1 MRKSIGWFLFI
12 FLPLISM
19 AQMGHDHRFIENKG
33 QWDPSIRF
41 KTTIPGGHLELHSNK
56 FIHKISNEQSLAH
69 QHQLKSG
76 RRELEVV
83 SESISFQFIGTNPSP
98 KISFEGPSIENYN
111 YYLGKDRSVWA
122 TGVKAYSAITYHDL
136 YEGVDLVYYYDNG
149 ILKYDLIIQP
159 GADPSCIKYR
169 YDGSVN
175 LNFEDGCITAQSRIS
190 TITENRPISYQ
201 VHNGQRRLIQSGYKL
216 NNNEVSFELGDYDPT
231 RPVVIDPELIFS
243 TFSGSVSDNFGYTAC
258 FDDEGS
264 LYSGGIVFG
273 NNFPS
278 TNGTTFS
285 GGTDIAILKYDSTG
299 SQLEYATFIGGSSQ
313 DTPHSLIVNNN
324 NELVILGTTGSV
336 NYPVTPNAYDT
347 TYNGGEPFSIFFTN
361 PYNQGSDIVLTKL
374 GSTGNLL
381 ASTFIGGSEND
392 GILKLL
398 DQVTPVNNLIRNYGD
413 YMRGDVIV
421 DEHDNIFVASS
432 TESTDFPVTSA
443 VQSTY
448 GGGVS
453 DAIVFSLSS
462 DLNTLRWSSFL
473 GGENEDAAYS
483 IKIDT
488 SETVYVAGG
497 TRSPNYPATPNS
509 LLPNYNG
516 NTDGFIT
523 RLDLVGD
530 SILQSTFLGTTSYDQ
545 TYFIDID
552 ETQAIFAFGQTTGNY
567 PITPGK
573 YNNPNSSQ
581 FIHKLTRNLDS
592 TLFSTVFGAGNPSPN
607 ISPTA
612 FLANECGNLFLS
624 GWGGVTNN
632 FGPYNNSYTY
642 GMPITENAMFPTTD
656 GSDFYLMV
664 LSADGTELLYATYYG
679 SSGPEGD
686 HVDGG
691 TSRFDKR
698 GIIYQSVCS
707 CNGSQDDFP
716 TTQDAWSTVNKG
728 VNSNG
733 TERCNNAAFK
743 FDLASLKARF
753 ITSKEDSTDIGYNSD
768 CIPFTVRFTN
778 TSIGGEEYLWTING
792 ETRDRE
798 TFLYTFTQTGTY
810 EVTLTVTDKNTC
822 QTIDHTNGFVYAHDD
837 QTSIIE
843 DLTIC
848 RGTQQVIQAI
858 GGASYEW
865 EPATGLSNP
874 KIANPLASPDTTT
887 TYRVTIITPNGCDF
901 EEEMTVYVVNET
913 VEDFEVIRTKSCD
926 GLPEY
931 LFTNHTES
939 DATFQW
945 DLGDGTFSSQNEF
958 GYQYEAPGS
967 YEVSLT
973 IDTLCVVDKTIEL
986 SFEDI
991 FVPNVFTP
999 NNDGINDLFVINTDL
1014 GMDLKVFDRNGKSLY
1029 EQDNYQNNW
1038 AGDDLSNDTYY
1049 YAITLSDGDVCN
1061 GWVQILR

>member
-1 MRKSIGWFLFI
+1 MFCALS
-12 FLPLISM
+12 PLSLL
-19 AQMGHDHRFIENKG
+19 AQFGNGVFIENNG

-41 KTTIPGGHLELHSNK
+41 KTAIPGGHLELHTNR
-56 FIHKISNEQSLAH
+56 FIHHISNEQSLAH
-69 QHQLKSG
+69 QHHETSN
-76 RRELEVV
+76 RVVHEVITDSV
-83 SESISFQFIGTNPSP
+83 SFQFIGTNASP
-98 KISFEGPSIENYN
+98 IVSFEDPSTETYN
-111 YYLGKDRSVWA
+111 YYLGKDRTKWTSEN
-122 TGVKAYSAITYHDL
+122 KAFSKVTYHDL
-136 YEGVDLVYYYDNG
+136 YDGVDLIYYYDKG
-149 ILKYDLIIQP
+149 ILKYDLIIHP
-159 GADPSCIKYR
+159 GADPSCIRYR
-169 YDGSVN
+169 YDGNVN

-190 TITENRPISYQ
+190 TITENRPVTYQ
-201 VHNGQRRLIQSGYKL
+201 VRNEQRITIQSNYQL
-216 NNNEVSFELGDYDPT
+216 NNNEVSFELGSYDPSL
-231 RPVVIDPELIFS
+231 PLIIDPELIFS

-278 TNGTTFS
+278 TNGTSFS

-324 NELVILGTTGSV
+324 NELVILGTTGSF
-336 NYPVTPNAYDT
+336 NYPVTENAYDE

-374 GSTGNLL
+374 GPTGNLL

-421 DEHDNIFVASS
+421 DADDNIFVASS
-432 TESTDFPVTSA
+432 SESSDFPTTSTI
-443 VQSTY
+443 QNTY

-453 DAIVFSLSS
+453 DAVVFSLSS
-462 DLNTLRWSSFL
+462 DLTTLRWSSFL

-497 TRSPNYPATPNS
+497 TRSPNYPTTPNA
-509 LLPNYNG
+509 LLPNHNG

-552 ETQAIFAFGQTTGNY
+552 ETQSIFAFGQTTGNY
-567 PITPGK
+567 PITPGI

-592 TLFSTVFGAGNPSPN
+592 TLFSTVFGAGNLLPN

-632 FGPYNNSYTY
+632 FGPYRNSYTH
-642 GMPITENAMFPTTD
+642 GMPITDNALFPTTD

-664 LSADGTELLYATYYG
+664 LSADGSELLYATYYG

-716 TTQDAWSTVNKG
+716 TTPNAWSTINRG

-753 ITSKEDSTDIGYNSD
+753 ITSKEDSTEIGYNSD
-768 CIPFTVRFTN
+768 CIPFTVRFTD

-792 ETRDRE
+792 ETRDQE
-798 TFLYTFTQTGTY
+798 TFLYTFTETGTY

-822 QTIDHTNGFVYAHDD
+822 QTIDQTNGFVYAHDD
-837 QTSIIE
+837 QTSIME
-843 DLTIC
+843 DITIC
-848 RGTQQVIQAI
+848 RGTQHVIQAF

-865 EPATGLSNP
+865 EPTTGLSNP
-874 KIANPLASPDTTT
+874 NIGNPVASPDTTT
-887 TYRVTIITPNGCDF
+887 TYKVAIITPNGCDF

-913 VEDFEVIRTKSCD
+913 IENFEVIRTKSCN

-931 LFTNHTES
+931 LFTNTTES
-939 DATFQW
+939 DASYQW
-945 DLGDGTFSSQNEF
+945 DLGDGNFSSQNEF
-958 GYQYEAPGS
+958 SYQYEAPGS
-967 YEVSLT
+967 YPVSLT

-986 SFEDI
+986 SFEEI

-999 NNDGINDLFVINTDL
+999 NNDGINDAFVVNTDL
-1014 GMDLKVFDRNGKSLY
+1014 AMDLKVFDRSGKSLY

-1038 AGDDLSNDTYY
+1038 DGDDLSNDTYY

>member
-1 MRKSIGWFLFI
+1 MFCALS
-12 FLPLISM
+12 PLSLL
-19 AQMGHDHRFIENKG
+19 AQFGNGVFIENKG

-41 KTTIPGGHLELHSNK
+41 KTAIPGGHLELHTNR
-56 FIHKISNEQSLAH
+56 FIHHISNEQSLAH
-69 QHQLKSG
+69 QHHETSN
-76 RRELEVV
+76 RIAHEVITDSV
-83 SESISFQFIGTNPSP
+83 SFQFIGTNASP
-98 KISFEGPSIENYN
+98 TVSFEGPSTETYN
-111 YYLGKDRSVWA
+111 YYLGKDRTKWTS
-122 TGVKAYSAITYHDL
+122 GNKAFSKVTYHDL
-136 YEGVDLVYYYDNG
+136 YDGIDLIYYYDKG

-159 GADPSCIKYR
+159 GADPSCIRYR
-169 YDGSVN
+169 YDGNVN

-190 TITENRPISYQ
+190 TITENRPVTYQ
-201 VHNGQRRLIQSGYKL
+201 VRNKQKISILSNYWL
-216 NNNEVSFELGDYDPT
+216 SNNEVGFELGSYDPSL
-231 RPVVIDPELIFS
+231 PLIIDPELIFS

-278 TNGTTFS
+278 TNGTSFS

-299 SQLEYATFIGGSSQ
+299 SQLDYATFIGGSSQ

-324 NELVILGTTGSV
+324 NELVILGTTGSF
-336 NYPVTPNAYDT
+336 NYPVTENAYDT

-374 GSTGNLL
+374 GPTGNLL

-398 DQVTPVNNLIRNYGD
+398 DQLTPVNNLIRNYGD

-421 DEHDNIFVASS
+421 DADDNIFVASS
-432 TESTDFPVTSA
+432 SESADFPTTSTI
-443 VQSTY
+443 QNTY

-453 DAIVFSLSS
+453 DAVVFSLSS
-462 DLNTLRWSSFL
+462 DLTTLRWCSFL

-488 SETVYVAGG
+488 SKTVYVAGG
-497 TRSPNYPATPNS
+497 TRSSNYPTTPS
-509 LLPNYNG
+509 ALFPTYRG
-516 NTDGFIT
+516 NIDGFIT
-523 RLDLVGD
+523 RLDLTGD
-530 SILQSTFLGTTSYDQ
+530 SILQSTYLGTTSYDQ

-552 ETQAIFAFGQTTGNY
+552 ETQSIFAFGQTTGNY

-592 TLFSTVFGAGNPSPN
+592 TLFSTVFGAGNLLPN

-664 LSADGTELLYATYYG
+664 LSADGSELLYATYYG

-716 TTQDAWSTVNKG
+716 TTPNAWSTINRG
-728 VNSNG
+728 VNING

-753 ITSKEDSTDIGYNSD
+753 ITSKEDSTEIGYNSD
-768 CIPFTVRFTN
+768 CIPFTVRFIDI
-778 TSIGGEEYLWTING
+778 SIGGEEYLWTING
-792 ETRDRE
+792 ETRNQE
-798 TFLYTFTQTGTY
+798 TFLYTFTETGTY

-822 QTIDHTNGFVYAHDD
+822 QTIDQTNGFVYAHDD
-837 QTSIIE
+837 QTSIME
-843 DLTIC
+843 DITIC
-848 RGTQQVIQAI
+848 RGTQKVIQAF

-865 EPATGLSNP
+865 EPTTGLSNP
-874 KIANPLASPDTTT
+874 NIGNPVASPDTTT
-887 TYRVTIITPNGCDF
+887 TYKVAIITPNGCDF
-901 EEEMTVYVVNET
+901 EEEMTVHIVNET
-913 VEDFEVIRTKSCD
+913 TEDFEVIRTKSCN

-931 LFTNHTES
+931 LFTNTTES
-939 DATFQW
+939 DASYQW
-945 DLGDGTFSSQNEF
+945 DLGDGNFSSQNEF
-958 GYQYEAPGS
+958 SYQYEAPGS
-967 YEVSLT
+967 YTVSLT

-986 SFEDI
+986 TFEEI

-999 NNDGINDLFVINTDL
+999 NNDGINDAFVVNTDL
-1014 GMDLKVFDRNGKSLY
+1014 AMDLKVFDRSGKSLY

-1038 AGDDLSNDTYY
+1038 DGDDLSNDTYY
-1049 YAITLSDGDVCN
+1049 YSLTLSDGDVCN